1 MIDLLIKAAFAVPM
15 TGPGDVIED
24 AAIAVRDGRIE
35 FVGRAA
41 DLPTDSAASIVD
53 LGQHILMPGLINA
66 HGHAAMTLLR
76 GLADDADLQTWLREH
91 IWPIEGQFVDASFV
105 RVGAQLA
112 IAEMLRTGTT
122 FFSDMYFFPEE
133 TADAAVAAGMRCQ
146 IAFPVADFAGRW
158 AASASECLSRGL
170 ELFDRYRD
178 EPLVQVAFGPH
189 AVYTVDDVHLRKI
202 LTYASEL
209 DAPVHIHIQENAAE
223 IDECLATRGE
233 RPIATLKRLG
243 LLSPSL
249 QVVHATIL
257 SDEDIRDLAEAGASV
272 VHCPHSNLKLGSGI
286 ARINDLRTAGVNVAI
301 GTDGAASNNALDMF
315 AETRQASLLSRIGA
329 EDSHQESSNG
339 AEGSSQKSSSSA
351 SMSAY
356 DALHM
361 ATLGGA
367 RALGLDEFTGSLEA
381 GKWADIIAVN
391 TAVPGMTPMFDPIS
405 QLVHSTAGRFVTD
418 VWVAGQRCLRAGALT
433 TLHAGKLSDD
443 AKHWQML
450 IKEADNR

>member
-35 FVGRAA
+35 FVGKAT
-41 DLPTDSAASIVD
+41 DLPDEAAASTVD
-53 LGQHILMPGLINA
+53 LGQHIVMPGLINA

-76 GLADDADLQTWLREH
+76 GLADDAELQTWLREH

-122 FFSDMYFFPEE
+122 LFSDMYFFPEE
-133 TADAAVAAGMRCQ
+133 TADAAVAAGIRCQ

-158 AASASECLSRGL
+158 AGSASECLSRGL

-189 AVYTVDDVHLRKI
+189 AVYTVDDAHLSKI
-202 LTYASEL
+202 LTYANEL
-209 DAPVHIHIQENAAE
+209 DAPIHIHIHENAAE
-223 IDECLATRGE
+223 IDECLEARGE
-233 RPIATLKRLG
+233 RPLETLKRLG
-243 LLSPSL
+243 LLGPNL

-257 SDEDIRDLAEAGASV
+257 SDSDIRELADAGASV

-286 ARINDLRTAGVNVAI
+286 ARINALMAAGVNIAI

-315 AETRQASLLSRIGA
+315 AEARQANLLSRGA
-329 EDSHQESSNG
+329 GQDATDANPV
-339 AEGSSQKSSSSA
+339 
-351 SMSAY
+351 MTAY

-381 GKWADIIAVN
+381 GKWADIIAIN
-391 TAVPGMTPMFDPIS
+391 TAVPGMTPMYDPIS
-405 QLVHSTAGRFVTD
+405 QLVHSTPGRFVTD
-418 VWVAGQRCLRAGALT
+418 VWVAGQRCLQSGALT

-443 AKHWQML
+443 ARHWQAL
-450 IKEADNR
+450 IKAADTH

>member
-1 MIDLLIKAAFAVPM
+1 MYDLLIKAAFAVPM
-15 TGPGDVIED
+15 TGSGDVIED

-35 FVGRAA
+35 FVGGAA
-41 DLPTDSAASIVD
+41 DLPIQSAASTVN

-76 GLADDADLQTWLREH
+76 GLADDAELQTWLREH
-91 IWPIEGQFVDASFV
+91 IWPIEGRFVDASFV
-105 RVGAQLA
+105 RAGAKLA

-122 FFSDMYFFPEE
+122 LFSDMYFFPEE

-158 AASASECLSRGL
+158 ASSASECLSRGL
-170 ELFDRYRD
+170 DLFDRYRD

-189 AVYTVDDVHLRKI
+189 AVYTVDDEHLRKI
-202 LTYASEL
+202 LTYANEL
-209 DAPVHIHIQENAAE
+209 DAPIHIHVQENAAE
-223 IDECLATRGE
+223 IDECLQTRGE
-233 RPIATLKRLG
+233 RPVATLKRLG
-243 LLSPSL
+243 LLGPNL
-249 QVVHATIL
+249 QVVHGTIL

-286 ARINDLRTAGVNVAI
+286 ARINDLATAGVNVAI

-315 AETRQASLLSRIGA
+315 AETRQANLLSRSGA
-329 EDSHQESSNG
+329 QSGPH
-339 AEGSSQKSSSSA
+339 
-351 SMSAY
+351 MSAY
-356 DALHM
+356 DSLHM

-367 RALGLDEFTGSLEA
+367 RALGLEDFTGSLEA

-391 TAVPGMTPMFDPIS
+391 TAVPGMTPMYDPVS

-418 VWVAGQRCLRAGALT
+418 VWIAGQRCLHAGALT
-433 TLHAGKLSDD
+433 TLHAGKLADE
-443 AKHWQML
+443 ARHWQTL
-450 IKEADNR
+450 IKEADSH